1 MSETTGRPN
10 GSWQDRVAFSREA
23 GGVAYRPGEVFV
35 RAIDAERTEGILERE
50 RGVSSGSFLRFA
62 TEIDPVATVQ
72 DLRLEGIPAQLNHVL
87 FSHCYCCGPHPAAV
101 WGASAGDPFWA
112 NPFRANPFRANPF
125 RANSF
130 TANPFRANPAEEGL
144 QAAGRNEHSAR
155 PASPPA
161 LPVFRGRVGERT
173 KPSIVVLDTGLAG
186 GSLRPHALRGLADDP
201 VHAEYPDE
209 DQDGRI
215 DPVAGHGT
223 FIAGLI
229 ERIAPGCELSV
240 NGVLGGHGDA
250 DEISVADALEA
261 LIDPDTGA
269 GPDLV
274 NLSFGGYALGEME
287 RLAQAVRRL
296 QAAGTIVVASAGNDS
311 TCRPS
316 FPAALPGVVSVGALG
331 PDGPATFTN
340 YGEWVRACAPGVG
353 IVSTFFTS
361 WTPQGGGNSYEEWV
375 SWSGTSF
382 AAPAV
387 VGALA
392 RCMRD
397 GLSGPEA
404 VKHLLE
410 DPALL
415 RWPELGTVVNATPC
429 WQIDPP

>member
-1 MSETTGRPN
+1 MSETPIRPA
-10 GSWQDRVAFSREA
+10 GSWRDRVAFSREG
-23 GGVAYRPGEVFV
+23 GGVAYRPGEIFV
-35 RAIDAERTEGILERE
+35 RAVDGERTEEILS
-50 RGVSSGSFLRFA
+50 RGRGESSGSFLRFA
-62 TEIDPVATVQ
+62 TEIDPVAAVQ
-72 DLRLEGIPAQLNHVL
+72 DLRLEGVPAQLNHVL

-101 WGASAGDPFWA
+101 WGASSGDPFWA

-125 RANSF
+125 RASSF
-130 TANPFRANPAEEGL
+130 AANPFRANPSAEGEV
-144 QAAGRNEHSAR
+144 GRRDHSAR
-155 PASPPA
+155 PASAPT
-161 LPVFRGRVGERT
+161 LPVFRGRLGERT
-173 KPSIVVLDTGLAG
+173 KPSIVVLDTGIACG
-186 GSLRPHALRGLADDP
+186 DLRPHALRTLVEDP
-201 VHAEYPDE
+201 AHAEYPDE
-209 DQDGRI
+209 DRDGRI

-240 NGVLGGHGDA
+240 HGVLGGHGDA
-250 DEISVADALEA
+250 DEITVADALEA
-261 LIDPDTGA
+261 LVDPATGA

-274 NLSFGGYALGEME
+274 NLSFGGYAVGEME

-296 QAAGTIVVASAGNDS
+296 QAAGSIVVASAGNDS

-316 FPAALPGVVSVGALG
+316 YPAALHGVVSVGALG

-353 IVSTFFTS
+353 VVSTFFSS
-361 WTPQGGGNSYEEWV
+361 WTPQQPGADSYEQWV

-404 VKHLLE
+404 VKHLLD
-410 DPALL
+410 DPTLL
-415 RWPELGTVVNATPC
+415 RWPDLGTVVNAVPC
-429 WQIDPP
+429 WQIEAP